1 MELMMTPGATVY
13 LVLQQ
18 AIGAPPYVAT
28 GTITSYTPNFCAVD
42 MGESA
47 KPRFWYGNPRA
58 LILTVYEAEAIVRA
72 LTGQK

>member
-1 MELMMTPGATVY
+1 MIPGATVY

-28 GTITSYTPNFCAVD
+28 GTLHAYTPNFCAVD

-47 KPRFWYGNPRA
+47 TPRFWYGNPRA
-58 LILTVYEAEAIVRA
+58 LVATVYEAEAIVRA